1 MSRIVKRSGG
11 TDFAPA
17 LELGLKIM
25 QNTPDVDNVFI
36 LVSDGA
42 GKYPK

>member
-1 MSRIVKRSGG
+1 MSRIVYGGGG

-17 LELGLKIM
+17 LDLGLKIM

-42 GKYPK
+42 AKYPK